1 MKRSYLEGTL
11 RVEKMKLALVGL
23 ATLVFALG
31 VINKVP
37 VAAQE
42 ATAGPSAPWM
52 PLSGSV
58 ADITMNADGQAYAVG
73 RDGTVWRW
81 DRVEVRWRPMSGK
94 MQRITA
100 AEGNRPWA
108 VSGDGTVF
116 RYNGLWW
123 ENRAD
128 DVVDVAADT
137 HGNVYVAKAD
147 GAIFKWYDLRS
158 EWRPVSGRAV
168 RLALDYEGML
178 WAVAPDGTVQ
188 SFDGEN
194 WRAWN
199 GRARDIAAGGTG
211 QVGIA
216 TPEGDI
222 RLLSDTDKA
231 WTRLTGI
238 NEVVSLLIAPDNAI
252 WAVQGDGN
260 LYTNKPVSS
269 TEDEAENQKAKSIS
283 ARSIAAEG
291 IAVDVPSALLPSAQ
305 SIAAPTV
312 STQTAEVN
320 EAEVNEN
327 EPTQDRGSAIDPASI
342 TADDPITFF
351 DTNKS
356 ADRIAIG
363 KDGSIFAL
371 DADGNVLRW
380 SNSRRTFES
389 FPGSLV
395 RIAVD
400 PEGVPWGIS
409 NLGRV
414 FFHTGLQW
422 EQVRNVTASNIAI
435 GSDRTVVVADTSGAL
450 FEFNANSKRF
460 NRIQG
465 SGNDVAVSPEG
476 VVWVINADGFV
487 QRCETFPCKIL
498 PQKASDISIGPDGR
512 VWIVSQQNRL
522 MRLKE
527 DGSTFEMVATLGRE
541 LRDVASG
548 PNGLPW
554 FVSTN
559 GRVFASSYFERDE
572 SEDRMIAARSSGDT
586 VGTGASE
593 SPVSDSPSAIT
604 FSKNMRFDTLDNG
617 DITSGEAWIEAGND
631 ELVYAYSTQT
641 RSFYTYDERRGTFV
655 SKKTVLGTNS
665 YEIEGFVV
673 DSNGAI
679 WTDVNH
685 VGQSANLQ
693 GLYRDFD
700 GSLRKYDDPCNMIED
715 IGIAPDDTLYVVCS
729 FASGNNKLYRKP
741 PNSLNFRQIQ
751 TNVNIEKVAVGR
763 AQDIWVLD
771 YDGYVR
777 QWDGS
782 NFVRRPRTGQEASA
796 ISVGA
801 DGSVYIRI
809 NNDLAKWNSANQS
822 FDKVNN
828 VEVSHLTVDRTG
840 RPWITFDTSPEV
852 KRARQ

>member
-1 MKRSYLEGTL
+1 MRLE
-11 RVEKMKLALVGL
+11 KKKLALVWL
-23 ATLVFALG
+23 ATFSVALG
-31 VINKVP
+31 VTNTVH

-42 ATAGPSAPWM
+42 APTRPSAPWV

-58 ADITMNADGQAYAVG
+58 ADIAMNADGQAYAVG

-81 DRVEVRWRPMSGK
+81 DRIEVRWRPMSGK
-94 MQRITA
+94 MQRIAA

-108 VSGDGTVF
+108 VSDDGTVF

-123 ENRAD
+123 ENRAE

-137 HGNVYVAKAD
+137 LGNVYIAKND
-147 GAIFKWYDLRS
+147 GAVFKWYDLRS
-158 EWRPVSGRAV
+158 EWRPVTGSAV
-168 RLALDYEGML
+168 RLALDYDGTL
-178 WAVAPDGTVQ
+178 WAVASDGTVQ
-188 SFDGEN
+188 SFDGES
-194 WRAWN
+194 WQAWN
-199 GRARDIAAGGTG
+199 GRARDIAAGGIG

-222 RLLSDTDKA
+222 RLLSEADAA
-231 WTRLTGI
+231 WTKLAGI
-238 NEVVSLLIAPDNAI
+238 NDVVSLVIAPDSAV
-252 WAVQGDGN
+252 WAVQSDGD
-260 LYTNKPVSS
+260 LYTNRPVSS
-269 TEDEAENQKAKSIS
+269 TGEEAENPRAKPITARSITS
-283 ARSIAAEG
+283 ESIAAE
-291 IAVDVPSALLPSAQ
+291 VPSAPVQSAQ
-305 SIAAPTV
+305 SIAAPDV
-312 STQTAEVN
+312 STQTAV
-320 EAEVNEN
+320 AEETPPN
-327 EPTQDRGSAIDPASI
+327 QDRGGVIDPATI
-342 TADDPITFF
+342 TADGPITFF

-371 DADGNVLRW
+371 DSDGNVLRW
-380 SNSRRTFES
+380 SNSRRDFES

-400 PEGVPWGIS
+400 PEGTPWGIS

-414 FFHTGLQW
+414 FFNSGAKW
-422 EQVRNVTASNIAI
+422 EQVLDATASNIAI
-435 GSDRTVVVADTSGAL
+435 GSGGTVVIADASGTL
-450 FEFNANSKRF
+450 FKFDETRKRF

-465 SGNDVAVSPEG
+465 TGVDVAVSPEG
-476 VVWVINADGFV
+476 DVWVINADGFV
-487 QRCETFPCKIL
+487 QRCDDFPCKLL

-512 VWIVSQQNRL
+512 VWIVSEQGRL

-527 DGSTFEMVATLGRE
+527 DGSTFEVVTTLGQE
-541 LRDVASG
+541 PRDVASG

-554 FVSTN
+554 FVATDGS
-559 GRVFASSYFERDE
+559 VFASSYFERDE

-617 DITSGEAWIEAGND
+617 DITSGEAWIEVGND

-641 RSFYTYDERRGTFV
+641 RSFHTYDERRRTFV

-685 VGQSANLQ
+685 VGQSATLQ

-700 GSLRKYDDPCNMIED
+700 GSLRKYDDPCNTIED

-729 FASGNNKLYRKP
+729 FASGDNKLYRKP
-741 PNSLNFRQIQ
+741 SNSLTFRQIQ
-751 TNVNIEKVAVGR
+751 TSVNIEKVAVGR
-763 AQDIWVLD
+763 AQDIWVID
-771 YDGYVR
+771 NDGYVR

-782 NFVRRPRTGQEASA
+782 SFVRRPSTGQEASA

-809 NNDLAKWNSANQS
+809 NSDLAKWNSANQS

-828 VEVSHLTVDRTG
+828 IEISHLIVDQTG
-840 RPWITFDTSPEV
+840 RPWITFDTAPEI

>member
-1 MKRSYLEGTL
+1 MKKL
-11 RVEKMKLALVGL
+11 MLALIGL
-23 ATLVFALG
+23 ATFVINLG
-31 VINKVP
+31 VTNTLP
-37 VAAQE
+37 LAAQE
-42 ATAGPSAPWM
+42 TSTAPAAPWTA
-52 PLSGSV
+52 LSGSV
-58 ADITMNADGQAYAVG
+58 ADLAMNADGQAYAVG

-81 DRVEVRWRPMSGK
+81 DLVEIRWRPMSGK

-108 VSGDGTVF
+108 VSGGGTVF

-123 ENRAD
+123 ENRAE
-128 DVVDVAADT
+128 DVVDVAADIL
-137 HGNVYVAKAD
+137 GNVYIAKSD
-147 GAIFKWYDLRS
+147 GTIFKWYDLRS

-168 RLALDYEGML
+168 RLSLDYYGML

-194 WRAWN
+194 WQAWS

-222 RLLSDTDKA
+222 RLLNDSQKVWSKLA
-231 WTRLTGI
+231 GI
-238 NEVVSLLIAPDNAI
+238 NDVISLVIAPDSAV
-252 WAVQGDGN
+252 WAVQAHGD

-269 TEDEAENQKAKSIS
+269 TGEQTRSQQARSAN
-283 ARSIAAEG
+283 ARSITAEG
-291 IAVDVPSALLPSAQ
+291 IAVDTPSAPVQSAQ
-305 SIAAPTV
+305 SIVAPTV
-312 STQTAEVN
+312 APQTAVVGDSRPSE
-320 EAEVNEN
+320 
-327 EPTQDRGSAIDPASI
+327 DRGSVVDQASI

-363 KDGSIFAL
+363 KDGSIFAV

-380 SNSRRTFES
+380 SNSRRDFES

-414 FFHTGLQW
+414 FFNTGVEW
-422 EQVRNVTASNIAI
+422 EQVRDATASNIAI
-435 GSDRTVVVADTSGAL
+435 GSDGTVVISDASGTL
-450 FEFNANSKRF
+450 FEFDESSKRF

-465 SGNDVAVSPEG
+465 SGIDLAVSPDS

-487 QRCETFPCKIL
+487 QRCDDFPCKLL
-498 PQKASDISIGPDGR
+498 PQKARDISIGPDGR
-512 VWIVSQQNRL
+512 VWIVSEQGRL

-527 DGSTFEMVATLGRE
+527 DGATFEVVTTLGQE
-541 LRDVASG
+541 PRDVASG

-554 FVSTN
+554 FVAIDGSIY
-559 GRVFASSYFERDE
+559 ASSYFERDE
-572 SEDRMIAARSSGDT
+572 SADRMIAARSSGDT
-586 VGTGASE
+586 VGSGASE

-617 DITSGEAWIEAGND
+617 DIATGEAWIKAGND
-631 ELVYAYSTQT
+631 ELVYVYSLQDRKFT
-641 RSFYTYDERRGTFV
+641 TYDERRRTFV
-655 SKKTVLGTNS
+655 SKSTQLGANS
-665 YEIEGFVV
+665 YEIDGFVV
-673 DSNGAI
+673 DSEGGI
-679 WTDVNH
+679 WADVNETGQTTV
-685 VGQSANLQ
+685 VGLF
-693 GLYRDFD
+693 RDFD
-700 GSLRKYDDPCNMIED
+700 GSLHEYDDPCNTIED
-715 IGIAPDDTLYVVCS
+715 LGIAPDDTLYVVCS
-729 FASGNNKLYRKP
+729 FTSGNNRLYRKP
-741 PNSLNFRQIQ
+741 SNSLTFRQIQ
-751 TNVNIEKVAVGR
+751 TDANISKVAVGR
-763 AQDIWVLD
+763 AQDIWIID
-771 YDGYVR
+771 SNDNVR
-777 QWDGS
+777 QWDGR
-782 NFVRRPRTGQEASA
+782 NFVLRPRSGQEAQA

-809 NNDLAKWNSANQS
+809 NNGLAKWNSANQS
-822 FDKVNN
+822 FDTVNN
-828 VEVSHLTVDRTG
+828 IDISHLTVDHTG
-840 RPWITFDTSPEV
+840 RPWITYDTAPDV